1 MVRNSF
7 FFQIAFGTIF
17 IVLLLHSL
25 LAVGFKKYYFD
36 ASLPSHEIAD
46 FHLLH
51 QQVQSIEHSHAR
63 LEINSLV
70 NNSMMANEAEVQ
82 QMKVEKS
89 KEDNKNIG
97 KKENDAVTGMMKEIN
112 ATMIPTNAAKILKP
126 V

>member
-1 MVRNSF
+1 
-7 FFQIAFGTIF
+7 
-17 IVLLLHSL
+17 
-25 LAVGFKKYYFD
+25 
-36 ASLPSHEIAD
+36 
-46 FHLLH
+46 
-51 QQVQSIEHSHAR
+51 
-63 LEINSLV
+63 
-70 NNSMMANEAEVQ
+70 MMPNEAEVQ